1 MWRERVVFRKRSCGQ
16 FDPSNEDIEME
27 INSYDE
33 SEWISTFS
41 LQTCLAEKRENQVC
55 ERFSAPVEWWK
66 TTLIK
71 MLCHDND
78 VKGIFGENIIYVT
91 VSRTTSLKTIVQKLF
106 AQLSNVK
113 HYEIQTDEEAKN
125 QLENVLRQMGRSS
138 FCYSAFPYDGIA
150 VNVPDDLVTKMVKRC
165 KGVPLALT
173 VVGASLCGQGAL
185 KWRTTLRK
193 WSDGQSIFDTNKS
206 LYHSLGAS
214 VDALEEF
221 PIARECFLDL
231 GSFPEEKIAASALKD
246 MWVELYNLDEEGM
259 YTIEFLLTFSKISD
273 SCSGKKDAS
282 ELEDEA
288 FSSMWFDLKAPKLE
302 VLVLNTRSKIYAVP
316 SFIQKMI
323 QLKVLDIT
331 SYGIYPSELYEL
343 PLISALHNLKR
354 MRLEHVSLSLSIQS
368 IFELKNLQKLSLI
381 MCEFGNALDK
391 CHVDAP
397 PMLPKLLD
405 LEIDRCYDLKEIPSE
420 ICSLD
425 QLEKLSITNCHE
437 LENLP
442 KELGSL
448 STLDTLRLHS
458 CTRLAKLPSSIG
470 NLRNLIFLDISDCLS
485 ISSLPDQIGELNALR
500 VLKMSGCRGLEELPD
515 SVTNLSMLED
525 VICDEETSY
534 LWSYFESY
542 LCDLKIN
549 IVEDDRFA
557 TFMKIV
563 G

>member
-1 MWRERVVFRKRSCGQ
+1 
-16 FDPSNEDIEME
+16 
-27 INSYDE
+27 
-33 SEWISTFS
+33 
-41 LQTCLAEKRENQVC
+41 
-55 ERFSAPVEWWK
+55 
-66 TTLIK
+66 
-71 MLCHDND
+71 
-78 VKGIFGENIIYVT
+78 
-91 VSRTTSLKTIVQKLF
+91 
-106 AQLSNVK
+106 
-113 HYEIQTDEEAKN
+113 
-125 QLENVLRQMGRSS
+125 
-138 FCYSAFPYDGIA
+138 
-150 VNVPDDLVTKMVKRC
+150 MVKRC

-231 GSFPEEKIAASALKD
+231 GSFPEDEKIAASALMD

-259 YTIEFLLTFSKISD
+259 YTIEFLLELSSRNLLILVLTR
-273 SCSGKKDAS
+273 KDAS
-282 ELEDEA
+282 ELEGYCNEHFVTQHDLLRELAIHLSSQEPIAQRKRMFVEFNGNNVPAWCIQQTQEPIAARLLSITTDET
-288 FSSMWFDLKAPKLE
+288 FSSMWFDLKAPKLQ
-302 VLVLNTRSKIYAVP
+302 VLVLNVRSKIYAVP
-316 SFIQKMI
+316 RFIQEMI

-331 SYGIYPSELYEL
+331 SYGSYPSELYEL

-368 IFELKNLQKLSLI
+368 IFELKNLQKLSFI
-381 MCEFGNALDK
+381 MCEFGNALEK

-405 LEIDRCYDLKEIPSE
+405 LELDRCYDLKEIPSE

-448 STLDTLRLHS
+448 SNLETLRLHS

-515 SVTNLSMLED
+515 SVANLTMLED

-534 LWSYFESY
+534 LWSYFETY

-557 TFMKIV
+557 TFMKII